1 MLGEACQ
8 EPSYCKGS
16 MGLESLD
23 RFSVLC
29 SLPDYGGLFSE
40 IYAEHVCHLGT
51 RMHAG
56 SSICWKVDGM

>member
-16 MGLESLD
+16 MRLESLD
-23 RFSVLC
+23 RFSVFT
-29 SLPDYGGLFSE
+29 SDYGELFSE

-56 SSICWKVDGM
+56 LSICWKVDGM